1 MKRILILSDSHS
13 HIGPDVL
20 KHVAS
25 YDEVWHAGDWGDI
38 KVHDALAEQCPV
50 IRGVYGNIDGRDV
63 RIIYPKEVVFVTE
76 GVKITMLHIAGYP
89 GRYKPEALEL
99 IRRHQPDIFVTGHSH
114 ILKVMFDK
122 KHQHLHINPGAMGL
136 HGFHQVRTL
145 VSLEL
150 DAGKIQNANVIELK
164 KFS

>member
-1 MKRILILSDSHS
+1 
-13 HIGPDVL
+13 
-20 KHVAS
+20 
-25 YDEVWHAGDWGDI
+25 
-38 KVHDALAEQCPV
+38 
-50 IRGVYGNIDGRDV
+50 
-63 RIIYPKEVVFVTE
+63 
-76 GVKITMLHIAGYP
+76 MLHIAGYP
-89 GRYKPEALEL
+89 GKYKPEALEL